1 MAHSNLMK
9 IKSLHI
15 KNFKSLV
22 DLEIVEPNPFT
33 VFVGANGVGKSNIF
47 EALEFN
53 ASKMSVPGNFHRI
66 FGSKDDL
73 LPRKSSNG
81 VIEITLTLDPVGS
94 FITTYDFQDTLTI
107 GKRLGKD
114 HDLENE
120 EHNEINNFWLINY
133 SRIFIGKESEV
144 KFLFK
149 DDLYLSLDGSNL
161 EKVLKRLLANEVKR
175 GEIIEYLQLL
185 VPGLEKL
192 EIQSSNLSG
201 TDTLLV
207 HEQGIERPFTKDLIS
222 DGTYNIM
229 CLLTA
234 IFQSDEPQFLCIEEP
249 ENGLNPFVV
258 KELVNLFR
266 EVCKE
271 KGHYIW
277 LNTHSQ
283 SLVEML
289 TPDEIILVDKING
302 ETKVRQIKGMELHG
316 LPTDDAWVSGALGG
330 GVPW

>member
-144 KFLFK
+144 KFPFK